1 MKKKVNLSLDEEI
14 AVRLKQLAEEDHKT
28 VSQWVTDAVVYQVR
42 AKNDKC
48 SKMLTI
54 EGYE

>member
-28 VSQWVTDAVVYQVR
+28 VSQWVTDAVVQR
-42 AKNDKC
+42 TKELSQQKGDDN
-48 SKMLTI
+48 T
-54 EGYE
+54 

>member
-28 VSQWVTDAVVYQVR
+28 VSQWVTDAVVYQAR

-48 SKMLTI
+48 SK
-54 EGYE
+54 EKNNG

>member
-42 AKNDKC
+42 AKNDNVNV
-48 SKMLTI
+48 
-54 EGYE
+54 EGNE